1 MNAQKLVKLAKIS
14 SILEQK
20 GMARESDLINDTLVR
35 LSANWQSIYVDLPML
50 ERKWPFSLV
59 DEDFEDA
66 DEQRQN
72 FPRYQ
77 EKDDIELSGD
87 DDEEFNSLE
96 VSLHPNESDAGA
108 GVKFIWTDF
117 ASSLMQGS
125 NWGKKIQKHDENNAA
140 GERYKNFVPTLY

>member
-1 MNAQKLVKLAKIS
+1 MNAQKLVKLAKIG

-72 FPRYQ
+72 FPRYR
-77 EKDDIELSGD
+77 EKEDVDLSGD

-96 VSLHPNESDAGA
+96 VSLHPSESDAGA

-125 NWGKKIQKHDENNAA
+125 NWGKKIQTHDQNNAA
-140 GERYKNFVPTLY
+140 GERYKNFLPNLY